1 MHRFHTYQQLWVKSN
16 VASVRITQMLI
27 QHLIHT
33 FRGKEKKHLVERDRT
48 AFDSKRIIYIQKD
61 EVQPMQ
67 TRKMVKSTQLLCT
80 KVTCSSLDKERV
92 SFL

>member
-1 MHRFHTYQQLWVKSN
+1 
-16 VASVRITQMLI
+16 MLI

-33 FRGKEKKHLVERDRT
+33 FRGKKKSLVERDRT
-48 AFDSKRIIYIQKD
+48 AFGSERIIYNQKD

-67 TRKMVKSTQLLCT
+67 TRKMVKSTQFLCT
-80 KVTCSSLDKERV
+80 KATCSSLDKEQV